1 MEKIILNSIKNVIG
15 KVSKKNP
22 IGLHEPYFKDTKA
35 IDYLKDCIDT
45 TWVSSNGSWVRKF
58 EEKLCEITG
67 SSYAIAVTNGT
78 VALRL
83 ALHLIGVKPND
94 EVLIPPI
101 SFVAT
106 ANAVSHI
113 GAIPHFVDIEKSSL
127 GMCPIALAE
136 HLEKIAIKKSGFVLN
151 KNTGRK
157 ISAIVPVHVFGLPAN
172 LISIKKVA
180 NEWGIPIVED
190 AAEALGSKWIDS
202 QNEIH
207 CGLIGEIGCLSFNG
221 NKIIT
226 TGGGGAL
233 LTNNEKLALRAKH
246 LSNTAKINHMW
257 EFFHDEVGW
266 NDRMP
271 NINAALG
278 FAQLE
283 IFKDRL
289 QKKTNLYKLFQEE
302 FKNIAEIE
310 LLKDPKNTISN
321 HWLIAIRLMHKNPK
335 ECEELVEI
343 ILKSAHQNGLLLRPL
358 WKKLNSLPM
367 YKNNPKGDLK
377 IAENEEKRII
387 NLPSSPQIIM

>member
-22 IGLHEPYFKDTKA
+22 ICLHEPYFKDTKA

-45 TWVSSNGSWVRKF
+45 NWVSGNGSWVRKF
-58 EEKLCEITG
+58 EEKLCQITG
-67 SSYAIAVTNGT
+67 SNHAIAVTNGT

-106 ANAVSHI
+106 ANAARHI
-113 GAIPHFVDIEKSSL
+113 GAIPHFVDIEKTSL
-127 GMCPIALAE
+127 GICPIALAE
-136 HLEKIAIKKSGFVLN
+136 HLRNIAIRKSGLVLN
-151 KNTGRK
+151 KITGRK

-172 LISIKKVA
+172 LISIKNVA

-190 AAEALGSKWIDS
+190 AAEALGSKWISS
-202 QNEIH
+202 QNTIH

-233 LTNNEKLALRAKH
+233 LTNNDELAFRAKH
-246 LSNTAKINHMW
+246 LSNTAKVNHKW

-283 IFKDRL
+283 VLKDRL
-289 QKKTNLYKLFQEE
+289 RKKANLYKLFQHE
-302 FKNIAEIE
+302 FKNVEGIE

-321 HWLIAIRLMHKNPK
+321 HWLIAIRLMHNDPK
-335 ECEELVEI
+335 GCEELVER
-343 ILKSAHQNGLLLRPL
+343 ILNYAHCEGLLLRPL

-367 YKNNPKGDLK
+367 YKNNPKGSLK
-377 IAENEEKRII
+377 IAEDEEKRII
-387 NLPSSPQIIM
+387 NLPSSPQILM